1 MISSGGGYQ
10 PKANGAPSSPP
21 TNPPNRGSAGKNE
34 RDAREDAV
42 RSVMDRRLVRKPAP
56 ERPKIEALVNAARG
70 RPTEPEGAE
79 AALGRF
85 LANWR
90 NRGRQ
95 DTDGVFARA
104 DFWHS
109 VANVPV
115 ELLRELGVPKPK
127 AAGKALLVLVP
138 LGLACAVLAAMAAI
152 VLAVLVAL

>member
-1 MISSGGGYQ
+1 VEAS
-10 PKANGAPSSPP
+10 APSAEAYHLP
-21 TNPPNRGSAGKNE
+21 TGKWYK
-34 RDAREDAV
+34 
-42 RSVMDRRLVRKPAP
+42 RRPR
-56 ERPKIEALVNAARG
+56 

-104 DFWHS
+104 DLWHS

-138 LGLACAVLAAMAAI
+138 LGLACAALAAMAAV

>member
-1 MISSGGGYQ
+1 M
-10 PKANGAPSSPP
+10 
-21 TNPPNRGSAGKNE
+21 
-34 RDAREDAV
+34 
-42 RSVMDRRLVRKPAP
+42 RKPAP

-90 NRGRQ
+90 NRKIAGP
-95 DTDGVFARA
+95 DGSFARA
-104 DFWHS
+104 DLWHS

>member
-1 MISSGGGYQ
+1 MISSGGDYQ

-21 TNPPNRGSAGKNE
+21 TNPPNQASAGRAN
-34 RDAREDAV
+34 
-42 RSVMDRRLVRKPAP
+42 DRRLVKKPAP
-56 ERPKIEALVNAARG
+56 ERPKIEDLVNAARG

-79 AALGRF
+79 ASLGRF

-90 NRGRQ
+90 NRRRQ
-95 DTDGVFARA
+95 DADGVFARA
-104 DFWHS
+104 DLWHS

-138 LGLACAVLAAMAAI
+138 LGLACAAMVALAA
-152 VLAVLVAL
+152 AVLGVLVML